1 MNELKTML
9 GIELGSTRIKAVT
22 INEKHVPVSSGDYTW
37 KSSYENGVWTYDL
50 DEVWKGLKA
59 ALSGVENRETISA
72 MGVSAMMHG
81 YLAFDKDW
89 NLLVPFRTWQNTI
102 TGQAAAELTEA
113 FNFNVPQRWSIS
125 HLYQAVLNG
134 EEHVPQIA
142 HITTLAGYIHY
153 TLTGVNAL
161 GVGEASGMFPIDSE
175 KNCYDEAMI
184 AKFNEIVADRNLPWN
199 LIDVLPAV
207 LVAGDH
213 AGNLTEAGAA
223 KLDNLLSP
231 GIPFAPAE
239 GDAGT
244 GMTATNA
251 VAPRTGNVSAGTSIF
266 SMVVLERPLEK
277 VYEEIDLVTTPTGK
291 PVAMVHCNNCTNDTN
306 AWVGVLGE
314 TAKLLGAEFSTG
326 DLYTKL
332 YQKSL
337 EGDADCGGV
346 LVCNYMAGEGVTH
359 MDAGRPLVVRRPDTK
374 FTLANFFRAQLYST
388 MSTLKI
394 GMDILAK
401 ENVAID
407 SLTGHGGLFKT
418 PVVGQKYMAAACN
431 APVTC
436 METAGEGGPYGMA
449 LLAAY
454 MLNKA
459 EGETLEEYL
468 NKYVFADAKGST
480 LAPEKADVDGFN
492 VYIEAYKNLLKVEAT
507 AVKVI

>member
-1 MNELKTML
+1 MSEQTVL
-9 GIELGSTRIKAVT
+9 GLELGSTRIKAT
-22 INEKHVPVSSGDYTW
+22 AIDGRYQPVSSGDYTW
-37 KSSYENGVWTYDL
+37 KSSFENGIWTYGLDHVWT
-50 DEVWKGLKA
+50 GLKA
-59 ALSGVENRETISA
+59 AISGVAHREHIAA

-102 TGQAAAELTEA
+102 TAQAAGELTEA
-113 FNFNVPQRWSIS
+113 FHFNIPQRWSIA
-125 HLYQAVLNG
+125 HLYQAALNG
-134 EEHVPQIA
+134 EAHVPQIA
-142 HITTLAGYIHY
+142 HMTTLAGYVHY
-153 TLTGVNAL
+153 MLTGVNAL

-175 KNCYDEAMI
+175 TGDYDAAML
-184 AKFNEIVADRNLPWN
+184 AKFNEILASRHLPWR
-199 LIDVLPAV
+199 LEDLLPKVLT
-207 LVAGDH
+207 AGEK
-213 AGNLTEAGAA
+213 AGELTPEGA
-223 KLDNLLSP
+223 KRLDGLLAP

-266 SMVVLERPLEK
+266 AMVVLERPLKK

-291 PVAMVHCNNCTNDTN
+291 PVAMVHCNNCTSDTN
-306 AWVGVLGE
+306 AWVSVLGE
-314 TAKLLGAEFSTG
+314 TARLFGAAPSAGE
-326 DLYTKL
+326 LYTRL
-332 YQKSL
+332 YEKSL
-337 EGDADCGGV
+337 EGDPDCGGL

-359 MDAGRPLVVRRPDTK
+359 MDAGRPLVIRKPESK
-374 FTLANFFRAQLYST
+374 FTLANFFRAQLYAT

-401 ENVAID
+401 EQVAID

-418 PVVGQKYMAAACN
+418 PVVGQKYMAAACG

-454 MLNKA
+454 MLEKA
-459 EGETLEEYL
+459 EGETLEDYL
-468 NKYVFADAKGST
+468 NTHVFAGAKGVT
-480 LAPEKADVDGFN
+480 LAPEKGDVEGFRD
-492 VYIEAYKNLLKVEAT
+492 YITRYTAMLDVERK
-507 AVKVI
+507 AVEVL

>member
-1 MNELKTML
+1 MSEQTIL
-9 GIELGSTRIKAVT
+9 GLELGSTRIKAT
-22 INEKHVPVSSGDYTW
+22 AIDGRYQPVSSGDYTW
-37 KSSYENGVWTYDL
+37 KSSFENGIWTYGLDDVWT
-50 DEVWKGLKA
+50 GLKA
-59 ALSGVENRETISA
+59 AIFGVAHRERIAA

-102 TGQAAAELTEA
+102 TAQAAGELTEA
-113 FNFNVPQRWSIS
+113 FHFNIPQRWSIA
-125 HLYQAVLNG
+125 HLYQAVLKG
-134 EEHVPQIA
+134 EAHVPQIA
-142 HITTLAGYIHY
+142 HMTTLAGYVHY
-153 TLTGVNAL
+153 MLTGVNAL

-175 KNCYDEAMI
+175 TGDYDAAML
-184 AKFNEIVADRNLPWN
+184 AKFNEIVASRHLPWR
-199 LIDVLPAV
+199 LEDLLPKVLT
-207 LVAGDH
+207 AGEK
-213 AGNLTEAGAA
+213 AGELTPEGA
-223 KLDNLLSP
+223 KRLDGLLAP

-266 SMVVLERPLEK
+266 SMVVLEKPLEK
-277 VYEEIDLVTTPTGK
+277 VYQEIDLVTTPTGK

-306 AWVGVLGE
+306 AWVSVLGE
-314 TAKLLGAEFSTG
+314 TARLFGAAPSTG
-326 DLYTKL
+326 ELYTRL
-332 YQKSL
+332 YEKSL
-337 EGDADCGGV
+337 EGDPDCGGL

-359 MDAGRPLVVRRPDTK
+359 MDAGRPLVIRKPESK

-401 ENVAID
+401 EQVAID

-418 PVVGQKYMAAACN
+418 PVVGQKYMAAACG

-454 MLNKA
+454 MLEKA
-459 EGETLEEYL
+459 EGETLEDYL
-468 NKYVFADAKGST
+468 NAHVFAGAKGVT
-480 LAPEKADVDGFN
+480 LAPEEADVEGFHD
-492 VYIEAYKNLLKVEAT
+492 YITRYTAMLDVERK
-507 AVKVI
+507 AVEVL

>member
-1 MNELKTML
+1 MSNRTML
-9 GIELGSTRIKAVT
+9 GLELGSTRIKAVA
-22 INEKHVPVSSGDYTW
+22 IDENHVPVSSGDYTW
-37 KSSYENGVWTYDL
+37 KSSFENGVWTYSL
-50 DEVWKGLKA
+50 EEVWKGLKTA
-59 ALSGVENRETISA
+59 VAGLENRENIAA

-102 TGQAAAELTEA
+102 TAQVAAELTEA
-113 FNFNVPQRWSIS
+113 FRFNIPQRWSVS

-134 EEHVPQIA
+134 EAHVPEIA
-142 HITTLAGYIHY
+142 HITTLAGYVHFM
-153 TLTGVNAL
+153 LTGVNAI

-175 KNCYDEAMI
+175 TCDYDAAMM
-184 AKFNEIVADRNLPWN
+184 AKFNDLVADRNLPWT
-199 LIDVLPAV
+199 LSEILPKV
-207 LVAGDH
+207 LVAGEQ
-213 AGNLTEAGAA
+213 AGTLTAEGAA
-223 KLDNLLSP
+223 RLDNLLAP

-266 SMVVLERPLEK
+266 SMVVLEKPLEK

-314 TAKLLGAEFSTG
+314 TAKLFDAAPSTG
-326 DLYTKL
+326 DLYTRL
-332 YQKSL
+332 YEKSL
-337 EGDADCGGV
+337 EGDPDCGGL

-359 MDAGRPLVVRRPDTK
+359 MDAGRPMVIRKPDSR

-394 GMDILAK
+394 GMDILAG
-401 ENVAID
+401 EHVAID

-454 MLNKA
+454 MLRKA
-459 EGETLEEYL
+459 SGETLEDYL
-468 NKYVFADAKGST
+468 NAHVFANAKGTT
-480 LAPEKADVDGFN
+480 LAPQQADVDGFN
-492 VYIEAYKNLLKVEAT
+492 AYITRYKAMLDVERK
-507 AVKVI
+507 AVEVL